1 MFAMP
6 ALQPGNICII
16 DIVGVFVR
24 VSGPTETDRSRQTH
38 RDKLTETDR
47 PKRTDRDRQTHTQS
61 VRAASSAK
69 RCEYTP
75 TYEPGVPNEWLFVP
89 STEWM

>member
-1 MFAMP
+1 MP

-47 PKRTDRDRQTHTQS
+47 PRQTDAHTI
-61 VRAASSAK
+61 RAGGFEREA
-69 RCEYTP
+69 
-75 TYEPGVPNEWLFVP
+75 L
-89 STEWM
+89 